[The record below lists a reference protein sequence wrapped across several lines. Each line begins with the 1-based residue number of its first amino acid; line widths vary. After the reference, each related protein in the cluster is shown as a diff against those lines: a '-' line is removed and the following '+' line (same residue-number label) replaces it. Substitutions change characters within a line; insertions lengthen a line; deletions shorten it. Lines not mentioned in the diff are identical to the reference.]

1 MKLQG
6 KITKERLYKVSEGHH
21 KTPRVLIVVADE
33 RVARI
38 FKKTDNHLEC
48 IGEALPTHGT
58 GHHKLKPHQKLTQNE
73 AKNFT
78 RDLCEW
84 LEDAVKNDSFDRM
97 ILAADPK
104 TLGAIRPRLHQ
115 SVHDRVAAEINK
127 DLTKMNE
134 VALQEELKKIV
145 WF

>member
-6 KITKERLYKVSEGHH
+6 KITKEPLFKVTEGHH

-38 FKKTDNHLEC
+38 FKKTDAHLEC
-48 IGEALPTHGT
+48 VGEALPTHGSS
-58 GHHKLKPHQKLTQNE
+58 HHKLKPHQKSTHNE
-73 AKNFT
+73 TKNFT
-78 RDLCEW
+78 RDLCTW
-84 LEDAVKNDSFDRM
+84 LEDAVKSDSFDRV
-97 ILAADPK
+97 ILAADHK

-115 SVHDRVAAEINK
+115 SVHDRIAAEINK
-127 DLTKMNE
+127 DLTKRNA
-134 VALQEELKKIV
+134 VALQEELRKIV